1 MRISQRQNYHR
12 ENPIAISYFNI
23 MSQIATFLS
32 VPLRKR
38 YRLRKKN
45 LQENSYEVRS
55 GSDISNY
62 IILSYLLK
70 FPLFSYK
77 FRAVPVQIELLQLS
91 VNKNYKLP
99 TGLNHLNKLKIKM
112 RLNITNDTSSPL
124 VFTYKKDHFDHIIKY
139 FPF

>member
-1 MRISQRQNYHR
+1 MRISQRQTYHR
-12 ENPIAISYFNI
+12 DNPIGKSYFSI
-23 MSQIATFLS
+23 MSQIANFLS

-38 YRLRKKN
+38 HRLRNKN

-55 GSDISNY
+55 GSYISNY

-91 VNKNYKLP
+91 INKNYKLP
-99 TGLNHLNKLKIKM
+99 TGEDHLNELKLRM
-112 RLNITNDTSSPL
+112 R
-124 VFTYKKDHFDHIIKY
+124 
-139 FPF
+139 